1 MKPNPPQKLHP
12 MNKNPNKQKN
22 IINPFGITK
31 KAAYCGV
38 SCINLTIPAH
48 DNNQNL
54 WSYSTKT
61 YENSTITP
69 PIYKKYV

>member
-1 MKPNPPQKLHP
+1 
-12 MNKNPNKQKN
+12 MNKNNNKTKN
-22 IINPFGITK
+22 LINPFGITK

-38 SCINLTIPAH
+38 SCINLTIPEH
-48 DNNQNL
+48 DYNQKP

-61 YENSTITP
+61 YENSTNTP